1 MAALNQCAGFR
12 HDNACSETGGRRM
25 AQYSGPSLAG
35 LASPLEAFQPADI
48 DDQLAGI
55 LGQIHEHQVPQ
66 SAADALDRLYG
77 SLYASYRF
85 QRLCDPSVLP
95 HVWIGYQRGEI
106 VGVLL
111 FDIHSERVRVMTE
124 MFALSEEVASAF
136 CRDVFSRYHDVRHI
150 DFNAIGLASRMSQL
164 ACQYFAFSENY
175 ILQAPASVEQ
185 YEQALGKSTR
195 KTLRGY
201 RNRLLREHPGFE
213 WRCCTSD
220 ELPRHAQRALVRQLQ
235 EFKRASMAARGKRA
249 EISRRET
256 ARMLKLASETGL
268 IGIARFDGRI
278 VGGSLACRVGDNYVM
293 LLSAADP
300 ALESYRLGM
309 LCCFWSV
316 CDCIRVGARE
326 CHLLWGRYQYK
337 TQLLGQARPLY
348 RLTIY
353 RSPLQMALSPASVMR
368 MSWMSVRHRLRN
380 WIVERTHERNDGL
393 SQLLNG
399 ALQFVRAS
407 LARLQ
412 QLRGMN

>member
-1 MAALNQCAGFR
+1 
-12 HDNACSETGGRRM
+12 M

-35 LASPLEAFQPADI
+35 LASPLETFQPADI
-48 DDQLAGI
+48 DDQLTGI
-55 LGQIHEHQVPQ
+55 VGQIHEHQVPQ

-95 HVWIGYQRGEI
+95 HVWIGYQRGQI

-195 KTLRGY
+195 KTLKGY
-201 RNRLLREHPGFE
+201 RNRLLREHPGFK

-235 EFKRASMAARGKRA
+235 EFKRESMAMRGKQA
-249 EISRRET
+249 QSN
-256 ARMLKLASETGL
+256 ASETAQLLLMAAHCGL
-268 IGIARFDGRI
+268 YGLGTIDGKLCA
-278 VGGSLACRVGDNYVM
+278 GSLALRIGDTYVM
-293 LLSAADP
+293 LLCAADP
-300 ALESYRLGM
+300 AFSSYRLG
-309 LCCFWSV
+309 LLACYWAL
-316 CDCIRVGARE
+316 CDCIRQGARQ
-326 CHLLWGRYQYK
+326 CHLLWGRYRYK
-337 TQLLGQARPLY
+337 EQLLAAPVSLHRM
-348 RLTIY
+348 RVY
-353 RSPLQMALSPASVMR
+353 RSHWQMLSRPGGVITMAGIGLLHRCRSWLLSELPYRRDWLSRCLFWLVVRRMR
-368 MSWMSVRHRLRN
+368 K
-380 WIVERTHERNDGL
+380 
-393 SQLLNG
+393 SQ
-399 ALQFVRAS
+399 
-407 LARLQ
+407 
-412 QLRGMN
+412 